1 MWRCGR
7 ETICMLCIKG
17 QYQKHINPPGGLG
30 FYFKMFV
37 NTNNKIWKT
46 AIVKGRGITY
56 KWEGSTGMT

>member
-7 ETICMLCIKG
+7 ETIYMLCIKG

-46 AIVKGRGITY
+46 AIVKRKRNNIQVTG
-56 KWEGSTGMT
+56 KEGMT